1 MLIAALIEA
10 RRSSGVSQSTLAARI
25 GVPLQKIKRL
35 ERGVGSVET
44 LAAVM
49 TATDFRLTGL
59 GPGNTLGEKLR
70 SSRLRRGWTLE
81 KAALRA
87 RMSRTTLASLER
99 GGGSVASLLRL
110 LTVLAPQARRR
121 AQERVY
127 WSEGDKA
134 DRDVRFTPP
143 EFLAKINDAFGAI
156 DLDPCGHELSP
167 VVAKRRILLEEGGDG
182 FVDDWSGRLAFVNP
196 PFSQTLLW
204 LKRAHQQW
212 SCGNVGSIVCL
223 VPARTDSRWFHETLT
238 VQADIF
244 LLLGRVRFADI
255 RGRSQHTPFSLM
267 LVAFGTSAQQ
277 RARWEEI
284 TDGYWM
290 ARSRG
295 LASLPDR
302 PVVDDDAPRDIDT
315 ALDQPAQAR
324 LGARD
329 ALLGVDVSGLEG
341 QVDDLAGRE
350 AEAAT
355 HMRLRQQ
362 QRARPGRR
370 QPQPAAGV

>member
-10 RRSSGVSQSTLAARI
+10 RKALGLSQTALSARV
-25 GVPLQKIKRL
+25 GAPLQKIKRL

-44 LAAVM
+44 LTAAM
-49 TATDFRLTGL
+49 TATDFRLTGVA
-59 GPGNTLGEKLR
+59 PGKDLAAQLR
-70 SSRLRRGWTLE
+70 ACRLRRGWTLE
-81 KAALRA
+81 ETAARA
-87 RMSRTTLASLER
+87 KLSRTTVVSLER
-99 GGGSVASLLRL
+99 GGGTVASLLRL
-110 LTVLAPQARRR
+110 MKAIAPRARRR
-121 AQERVY
+121 AQERAY
-127 WSEGDKA
+127 WGEGAKT

-143 EFLAKINDAFGAI
+143 DFLAKINDAFGAI
-156 DLDPCGHELSP
+156 DLDPCGHALSP
-167 VVAKRRILLEEGGDG
+167 VVAERRILLEDGGDG

-196 PFSQTLLW
+196 PFSQTLRW

-267 LVAFGTSAQQ
+267 LVAFGTSAEQ
-277 RARWEEI
+277 RERWEEI
-284 TDGYWM
+284 AEGYWM

-302 PVVDDDAPRDIDT
+302 PVVDDDAARDIDT
-315 ALDQPAQAR
+315 ALD
-324 LGARD
+324 
-329 ALLGVDVSGLEG
+329 
-341 QVDDLAGRE
+341 
-350 AEAAT
+350 
-355 HMRLRQQ
+355 
-362 QRARPGRR
+362 
-370 QPQPAAGV
+370 